1 MHKALG
7 FPYRAKT
14 AAPAPIA
21 TSMYMPIAR
30 SPMLNRDL
38 CTEGIAR
45 EELVDVPE
53 ELEEEPVE
61 VDPAVAVA
69 ATALTE
75 LAADSLA
82 VHEEAV
88 VADLM
93 LADPLKLHAE
103 SEESWP

>member
-1 MHKALG
+1 M
-7 FPYRAKT
+7 
-14 AAPAPIA
+14 
-21 TSMYMPIAR
+21 AR

-38 CTEGIAR
+38 CTEGIAS

-75 LAADSLA
+75 LALDSMELQDDAAAA
-82 VHEEAV
+82 V
-88 VADLM
+88 LM
-93 LADPLKLHAE
+93 LADPLKLQAE
-103 SEESWP
+103 SAEFWPW